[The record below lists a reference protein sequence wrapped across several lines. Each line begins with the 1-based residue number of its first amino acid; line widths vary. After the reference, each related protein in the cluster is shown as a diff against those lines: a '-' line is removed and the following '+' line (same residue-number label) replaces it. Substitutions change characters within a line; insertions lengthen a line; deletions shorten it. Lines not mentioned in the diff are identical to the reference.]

1 MVKDIN
7 PGSSSSSLNS
17 LTDVNGTLFFR
28 ASDGSTGYELW
39 KSDGTQAGTS
49 LVKDIW
55 PNSSSS
61 SPNNFI
67 AVNGT
72 LFFSANDGLTGTEL
86 WKSDGTQVGTVLAR
100 EIYFGKRTDFYFDM
114 SISANSSSPSYLTY
128 FKGMLV
134 FRASDPEGQELWKYH
149 PN

>member
-1 MVKDIN
+1 M
-7 PGSSSSSLNS
+7 
-17 LTDVNGTLFFR
+17 
-28 ASDGSTGYELW
+28 
-39 KSDGTQAGTS
+39 
-49 LVKDIW
+49 VKDIW

-86 WKSDGTQVGTVLAR
+86 WKSDGTQAGTVLAK
-100 EIYFGKRTDFYFDM
+100 EIYFGKRAGMNDFYFDYQM
-114 SISANSSSPSYLTY
+114 SIMPNSSSPSILTSY
-128 FKGMLV
+128 KGMLV
-134 FRASDPEGQELWKYH
+134 FRASDPEGQELWKYD